1 MTKFRHSI
9 NPMIDIVAKKIFNDH
24 EITIDFIE
32 TFLGFRPKSVQILNG
47 TIADLKKEREGYFS
61 TTVDILARLDD
72 GTQVI
77 IEIQVVHQHSFIKRL
92 WTYSCQHL
100 VKDLPNVRD
109 KVKRTHDM
117 YDKISPVY
125 SIALVA
131 TQYFDDKQP
140 IHSFVLT
147 AEENGQVLEI
157 PFGEQ
162 GEMKKP
168 FEMVIIELNKLS
180 EGKLAKNQRLWMEFF
195 ANREFSQ
202 QQTDAISRAEHLL
215 DRNTWT
221 EEERKMIDQLAY
233 SAANHFGELETSFI
247 LGRRRGQ
254 EEGRLEGRAEGRL
267 EGRAEGRLEGRA
279 EGRLEGQLKIARQML
294 VKNFTDEMIKELT
307 GLSQEDLDGLKG
319 EHK

>member
-9 NPMIDIVAKKIFNDH
+9 SPMADIAAKKIFSDH
-24 EITIDFIE
+24 EITIDFID

-47 TIADLKKEREGYFS
+47 TLADLKKEREGYFS

-131 TQYFDDKQP
+131 TQYFDDKHP

-247 LGRRRGQ
+247 LGRKRGQ
-254 EEGRLEGRAEGRL
+254 EEGMAQGLQKGIQKGRAEGML
-267 EGRAEGRLEGRA
+267 D
-279 EGRLEGQLKIARQML
+279 GQLKVARQML

>member
-47 TIADLKKEREGYFS
+47 TLADLKKEREGYFS
-61 TTVDILARLDD
+61 TTVDVLARLDD

-131 TQYFDDKQP
+131 TQYFDDKHP

-180 EGKLAKNQRLWMEFF
+180 EGKLATNQRLWMEFF

-247 LGRRRGQ
+247 LGRKRGQ
-254 EEGRLEGRAEGRL
+254 EEGMAQGLQKGIQKGRAEGML
-267 EGRAEGRLEGRA
+267 D
-279 EGRLEGQLKIARQML
+279 GQLKVARQML
-294 VKNFTDEMIKELT
+294 VEGFADEMIVRLT

-319 EHK
+319 ERK

>member
-24 EITIDFIE
+24 EITIDFIH

-61 TTVDILARLDD
+61 TTVDVLARLDD
-72 GTQVI
+72 DTQVI
-77 IEIQVVHQHSFIKRL
+77 IEIQVVHQHGFLKRL

-117 YDKISPVY
+117 YDKISPIY
-125 SIALVA
+125 AIALVA
-131 TQYFDDKQP
+131 TQYFEDKYP

-180 EGKLAKNQRLWMEFF
+180 EGNLGKNQRLWMEFF

-202 QQTDAISRAEHLL
+202 QQTEAISRAEHLL

-247 LGRRRGQ
+247 LGRKRGQ
-254 EEGRLEGRAEGRL
+254 EEGRAEGL
-267 EGRAEGRLEGRA
+267 LD
-279 EGRLEGQLKIARQML
+279 GQLKIARQML
-294 VKNFTDEMIKELT
+294 LEGFALETIVRLT
-307 GLSQEDLDGLKG
+307 GLSEEDLIDLKADL
-319 EHK
+319 E

>member
-24 EITIDFIE
+24 EITIDFIK

-47 TIADLKKEREGYFS
+47 TLADLKKEREGYFS
-61 TTVDILARLDD
+61 TTVDVLARLDD

-180 EGKLAKNQRLWMEFF
+180 EGKLATNQRLWMEFF

-247 LGRRRGQ
+247 LGRKRGQ
-254 EEGRLEGRAEGRL
+254 EEGMAQGLQKGIQKGRAEGML
-267 EGRAEGRLEGRA
+267 D
-279 EGRLEGQLKIARQML
+279 GQLKVARQML
-294 VKNFTDEMIKELT
+294 VEGFADEMIARLT

>member
-1 MTKFRHSI
+1 M
-9 NPMIDIVAKKIFNDH
+9 
-24 EITIDFIE
+24 
-32 TFLGFRPKSVQILNG
+32 
-47 TIADLKKEREGYFS
+47 
-61 TTVDILARLDD
+61 
-72 GTQVI
+72 
-77 IEIQVVHQHSFIKRL
+77 
-92 WTYSCQHL
+92 
-100 VKDLPNVRD
+100 
-109 KVKRTHDM
+109 
-117 YDKISPVY
+117 
-125 SIALVA
+125 
-131 TQYFDDKQP
+131 
-140 IHSFVLT
+140 T

-247 LGRRRGQ
+247 LGRKRGQ
-254 EEGRLEGRAEGRL
+254 EEGMAQGLQK
-267 EGRAEGRLEGRA
+267 
-279 EGRLEGQLKIARQML
+279 GQLKIARQML
-294 VKNFTDEMIKELT
+294 AKHFADELIKELT